1 MYIKFK
7 NKIDIILG
15 RLNVS
20 QKSLKIF
27 DNRVIDFLDEI
38 SIEIKRSKSARTF
51 SDLQAFGFWCRKANI
66 NRLSKNYTR
75 NELNAPVDNPIDENP
90 NLAKCPL
97 VTFFG

>member
-7 NKIDIILG
+7 NKINIILG

-38 SIEIKRSKSARTF
+38 SIEIKRSKSAKRKSKASLRSTDRSRRTCF
-51 SDLQAFGFWCRKANI
+51 YG
-66 NRLSKNYTR
+66 
-75 NELNAPVDNPIDENP
+75 
-90 NLAKCPL
+90 
-97 VTFFG
+97 